1 MTAGS
6 VGEAA
11 SSSNVST
18 PDEIFPPGYRLGRYE
33 ILQRVGVG
41 GMGVVYQ
48 ARDTE
53 RGTIVALKT
62 LHRLEPGALL
72 RLKNEFRFMAN
83 VNHPNLVSLHELM
96 SVDDRWFFT
105 MEYIDGEDFWVRL
118 QRAVQENAGATAFPP
133 SHTVTSVKDLNQDAT
148 ATMASV
154 PESSPGSENGPG
166 AAAFA
171 EAPPRPLLPAE
182 EIRHIFRQIA
192 LAIDAL
198 HSARRL
204 HCDIKPRNVLLAR
217 DGRVVLV
224 DFGLSKNRAEP
235 SVSELAGTPAYIS
248 PEQIAGLPAS
258 EASDW
263 FSFGVM
269 LYETLTGRKAF
280 SRSRLMGA
288 KALSEPPSLPPSN
301 EVPEDLGT
309 LCRALLQ
316 RDPSLRP
323 KGHEVL
329 ALLGQATGA
338 PLEAASRDGGL
349 IGREEHLAA
358 LWDAYTAVGIGG
370 RTVVVHVHG
379 LSGMGKTALVH
390 RFFAAIGEQRG
401 AIVLSGRCYE
411 RESVPYKAFDPLID
425 ALARYLQTLPLAEAQ
440 ALAPQHLPELLRI
453 FPVLR
458 QVEAFSRVEPSPT
471 DSGRDQQELRLRA
484 FRGFKELLARLAQNN
499 RVVLHID
506 DLQWGDQD
514 SIIALGELIDPPDAP
529 RLLLLCGYRT
539 GEGEAAGL
547 LVAHRA
553 RGAVLE
559 NPLDVREVVLGPLT
573 EEQSRQL
580 AATLL
585 QVDVTDPRVH
595 AIAREAHGSPFF
607 VEELVQYTRSRGAQ
621 GPELASVSLDQVVL
635 SRVAQLPEHVRRLLE
650 LVAVAGRPVEQGLV
664 SDAAGIQT
672 DPQAPWTL
680 LRSTNLV
687 RTRGARA
694 EDLVECYHDR
704 IRESVSNHLPA
715 LVLTGHHLKL
725 ATLLENRGG
734 AEPEI
739 LALHFRGAGVREK
752 AGRYAAMAGDR
763 AASALAFERA
773 AQLYRDALECLPGEA
788 ALVEKRAD
796 ALVNA
801 GRCAEAAPLYLD
813 AARNARPEEA
823 LELRRRAAEQ
833 YLISGCM
840 REGTEVLRPL
850 VIELGLPYPA
860 TIQEALQGI
869 IEHSI
874 QLQGGG
880 YRLKEQPDGA
890 GSPSLLRQAD
900 VAWSASKGLGSVD
913 ILRGG
918 YYSTRSTLLSA
929 QAGDARRT
937 ARGLAILGLVTVARA
952 TPADVEAGN
961 HMFAEGERLLRA
973 LGDEP
978 YLTGL
983 YKVTRGTAEMSL
995 GHWRVAERLLTE
1007 GDELLQERCAGIAW
1021 ELSQARMCVVYSLS
1035 QLGLLR
1041 EAASRGNRWLRSAE
1055 ETGDLF
1061 GGVSLEIHTSDAL
1074 LAADQPEAALEQL
1087 RRALSKWSSEL
1098 FTPQNLYGVVD
1109 SAKCELYKGDAA
1121 AAWKVLDGAWETAL
1135 AANAMGWQFTRVQG
1149 LHFHAGAALA
1159 LACQRPSERERM
1171 LASVSQDTQQLR
1183 QEGRHYSRASAALL
1197 QAGVAMTRG
1206 QPEEALRELEAAI
1219 AGFTEADM
1227 ALHVACACWHK
1238 GRLLGG
1244 DEGRALVAEAE
1255 AVMHE
1260 QGIRHAERWV
1270 DVFAPGFSMR

>member
-1 MTAGS
+1 M
-6 VGEAA
+6 
-11 SSSNVST
+11 ST

-48 ARDTE
+48 ARDLE

-96 SVDDRWFFT
+96 SVEDRWFFT

-118 QRAVQENAGATAFPP
+118 QRAVQENAGATAFQP
-133 SHTVTSVKDLNQDAT
+133 SHTVTSVRNTHEGAT

-154 PESSPGSENGPG
+154 PEASSSSEDALG

-171 EAPPRPLLPAE
+171 VVPPRPLLPAE
-182 EIRHIFRQIA
+182 EIRRIFRQIA
-192 LAIDAL
+192 LAIEAL
-198 HSARRL
+198 HSAKRL

-280 SRSRLMGA
+280 SRSRL
-288 KALSEPPSLPPSN
+288 LSGKVLIDPPSLPPSN
-301 EVPEDLGT
+301 EVPEDLGA

-329 ALLGQATGA
+329 SLLGQATDA
-338 PLEAASRDGGL
+338 PLAVASRDSGL

-358 LWDAYTAVGIGG
+358 LWDAYTAVGIGS

-390 RFFAAIGEQRG
+390 RFFAAIGEQRD

-458 QVEAFSRVEPSPT
+458 QVEAFSRVAPSPT
-471 DSGRDQQELRLRA
+471 DSSRDQQELRLRA
-484 FRGFKELLARLAQNN
+484 FRGFKELLARLARNN

-580 AATLL
+580 AASLL
-585 QVDVTDPRVH
+585 QVDVADPRVH

-607 VEELVQYTRSRGAQ
+607 VEELVQYTRSRGAR
-621 GPELASVSLDQVVL
+621 GPELTSVTLEQVVL
-635 SRVAQLPEHVRRLLE
+635 SRVGQLPEHVRRLLE

-672 DPQAPWTL
+672 DPHAPWTL
-680 LRSTNLV
+680 LRSANLV
-687 RTRGARA
+687 RTRGARV

-704 IRESVSNHLPA
+704 IRESVFNHLAAP
-715 LVLTGHHLKL
+715 VLTAHHLKF
-725 ATLLENRGG
+725 ATLLEDKGG
-734 AEPEI
+734 AEPEL

-752 AGRYAAMAGDR
+752 AGRYAALAGDR
-763 AASALAFERA
+763 AANALAFERA
-773 AQLYRDALECLPGEA
+773 AQLYRDALECLPGET
-788 ALVEKRAD
+788 ALVGKRAD

-801 GRCAEAAPLYLD
+801 GRCAEAAPLYLE
-813 AARNARPEEA
+813 AARSAPSEEA

-833 YLISGCM
+833 YLVSGCM

-850 VIELGLPYPA
+850 VTELGLSYPA
-860 TIQEALQGI
+860 TLQEALQGI

-874 QLQGGG
+874 QLQSGG

-890 GSPSLLRQAD
+890 GSPLLLRQAD

-937 ARGLAILGLVTVARA
+937 ARGLAVLGLVTVARG

-961 HMFAEGERLLRA
+961 LMFAEGERILSA
-973 LGDEP
+973 GGDDP

-995 GHWRVAERLLTE
+995 GHWRVADRLLTE
-1007 GDELLQERCAGIAW
+1007 GDQLLQERCAGIAW
-1021 ELSQARMCVVYSLS
+1021 EISQARMCDVYSLG

-1041 EAASRGNRWLRSAE
+1041 EAASRGNRWSRLAE

-1121 AAWKVLDGAWETAL
+1121 AAWTLIEGAWQTAL

-1149 LHFHAGAALA
+1149 LHFRAGAALA
-1159 LACQRPSERERM
+1159 LAGQRPSERERL
-1171 LASVSQDTQQLR
+1171 LAIVSQETQQMR
-1183 QEGRHYSRASAALL
+1183 QEGRHYARASAALL
-1197 QAGVAMTRG
+1197 LGGLAMTRG
-1206 QPEEALRELEAAI
+1206 QPEEALRELESAL

-1227 ALHVACACWHK
+1227 ALYAACARWHK

-1244 DEGRALVAEAE
+1244 DEGRTLVAEAE

-1270 DVFAPGFSMR
+1270 DVFAPGFPRR